1 MKQYIDRNA
10 LLEELRNDLNNDIN
24 IYHSHTAKEIRD
36 EKYEFAIERVEE
48 ASAADVRENIHAKWI
63 QLTTYD
69 DDDGNAVFKCSNCR
83 AIDEHFKGAKIPYC
97 WYCGAVM
104 DLE

>member
-36 EKYEFAIERVEE
+36 EKYEFAIERIEE
-48 ASAADVRENIHAKWI
+48 APIVDIDTQIKDILLSLKRAEEGLNICINIIKERTK
-63 QLTTYD
+63 L
-69 DDDGNAVFKCSNCR
+69 
-83 AIDEHFKGAKIPYC
+83 
-97 WYCGAVM
+97 
-104 DLE
+104 